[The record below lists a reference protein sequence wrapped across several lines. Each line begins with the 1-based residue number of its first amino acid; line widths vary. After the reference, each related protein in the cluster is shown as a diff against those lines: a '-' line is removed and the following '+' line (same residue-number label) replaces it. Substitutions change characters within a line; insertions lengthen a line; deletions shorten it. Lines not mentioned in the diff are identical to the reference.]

1 MTNDMD
7 AAIDAV
13 HAARIRLSL
22 DQINAAVAA
31 GDLNGAADHL
41 AIAILRS
48 HARRAD
54 QIPDDPART
63 APPDHLTD
71 DGYADDVA
79 RWRDDQGTVNDELW
93 EIDNG

>member
-1 MTNDMD
+1 MIN
-7 AAIDAV
+7 AAIDQF
-13 HAARIRLSL
+13 HAARITQSIH
-22 DQINAAVAA
+22 QIDVAIAA
-31 GDLNGAADHL
+31 GDLDAAADHL